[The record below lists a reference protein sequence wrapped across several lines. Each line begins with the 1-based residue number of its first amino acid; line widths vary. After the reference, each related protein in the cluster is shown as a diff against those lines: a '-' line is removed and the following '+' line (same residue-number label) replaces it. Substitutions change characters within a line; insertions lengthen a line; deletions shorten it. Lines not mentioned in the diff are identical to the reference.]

1 MYFKI
6 KDTILFRQYKEYG
19 YLTDN
24 SMFGYRM
31 LNEHNT
37 RPGEKYVSESG
48 AVMLGVLTKEPQD
61 IESIVNILLS
71 IFIDVSYEELKQD
84 TIDFFMQFVNK
95 GFLSVGE
102 TYDECNAC
110 VKNECFGEENEVS
123 ENTEVIVDNCIKN
136 IFNQNDFLRSIHIE
150 IVNECNERCQH
161 CYIPHGLKNKTID
174 SSLFYRIIQ
183 EGRNMNI
190 INVTMSGGEPLLHKD
205 FLGFLSRCRELDL
218 SVNVLSNLTLLTDD
232 ILNEMKKNPLLSVQ
246 TSIYSMDSKV
256 HDAITKVQGSLD
268 KTKAGVLK
276 LLKAGIPVQ
285 ISCPIMKQNKDSFT
299 GVIKWGNGNNIS
311 VAIDYVIF
319 AAYDHTNC
327 NLVNRLSLDE
337 VRDAFDKQ
345 LTKEYAGYLYDAAKE
360 KYAMTENDPICS
372 ICRYY
377 FCVSAEGDV
386 FPCAGWQTNK
396 IGSLFDKSVK
406 EIWENSKDI
415 KRLREIKR
423 KCFPKCVSCEDRGYC
438 TVCLMSNSNEN
449 SDGDEFKINDFH
461 CNVAAMM
468 HSRVESVVCKNE

>member
-24 SMFGYRM
+24 SMFGYRL

-37 RPGEKYVSESG
+37 RPGEMYVSESG

-84 TIDFFMQFVNK
+84 TIDFFMQFVTN

-150 IVNECNERCQH
+150 IVNECNERCLH
-161 CYIPHGLKNKTID
+161 CYIPHDLKTKTID

-183 EGRNMNI
+183 EGRDMNI

-299 GVIKWGNGNNIS
+299 GVVKWGNENNIS

-345 LTKEYAGYLYDAAKE
+345 LTKEYAGYLHDAAKE
-360 KYAMTENDPICS
+360 KYAVTENDPICS

-377 FCVSAEGDV
+377 FCVSAKGDV
-386 FPCAGWQTNK
+386 FPCVGWQTNK
-396 IGSLFDKSVK
+396 IGSLFDKSIK

-423 KCFPKCVSCEDRGYC
+423 SSFPKCVFCEDRGYC

-449 SDGDEFKINDFH
+449 IDGDEFKINDFH
-461 CNVAAMM
+461 CKVAAMM
-468 HSRVESVVCKNE
+468 HSRVEAVVRKNE